1 MKLKP
6 APPSRP
12 PSMVLR
18 EEAMKGWVL
27 ARRILGETVHCWRR
41 VREMVRDARCE
52 QASRFVSPIIRTLIE
67 PWPAKDG
74 GLGPP
79 NIQLGLGAP
88 RCFSSSPHPSRETPA
103 QIGVFPHRRPPQHPL
118 ASRPGHSSSPRSPW
132 SPLARAR
139 YSLPPLDARSR
150 PSPRLAHR
158 PHAWTGIGGSQFL
171 PSTERATPRPHRSL
185 DLCVTG
191 CEGYVLDAAKI
202 MDPITLIVA
211 IQITS
216 AQQTHLRSDPFAT

>member
-1 MKLKP
+1 
-6 APPSRP
+6 
-12 PSMVLR
+12 
-18 EEAMKGWVL
+18 
-27 ARRILGETVHCWRR
+27 
-41 VREMVRDARCE
+41 MVRDARCE

-67 PWPAKDG
+67 PCPAKDG

-132 SPLARAR
+132 PPLARAR
-139 YSLPPLDARSR
+139 YSFPPLDARSR

-158 PHAWTGIGGSQFL
+158 PHAWADRGISVLAQYL
-171 PSTERATPRPHRSL
+171 LSARRLVLIAVSI
-185 DLCVTG
+185 
-191 CEGYVLDAAKI
+191 YVLRGARD
-202 MDPITLIVA
+202 MYWM
-211 IQITS
+211 
-216 AQQTHLRSDPFAT
+216 LRRGMSRSMLK

>member
-1 MKLKP
+1 
-6 APPSRP
+6 
-12 PSMVLR
+12 
-18 EEAMKGWVL
+18 
-27 ARRILGETVHCWRR
+27 
-41 VREMVRDARCE
+41 MVRDARCE

-67 PWPAKDG
+67 PCPAKDG

-132 SPLARAR
+132 PPLARAR
-139 YSLPPLDARSR
+139 YSFPPLDARSR
-150 PSPRLAHR
+150 PSPRTRAQ
-158 PHAWTGIGGSQFL
+158 AACMGGSGDLSSGPVF
-171 PSTERATPRPHRSL
+171 TERATPRPHRSL

-191 CEGYVLDAAKI
+191 CEGYVLDAAKG
-202 MDPITLIVA
+202 DVPIDVEIGGAALLA
-211 IQITS
+211 PS
-216 AQQTHLRSDPFAT
+216 P